1 MLSYWGLGLQHMNLK
16 NTIKFIAKIIA
27 LFVHPLE
34 SYHLGAGEA
43 SRLYV
48 SPSR

>member
-1 MLSYWGLGLQHMNLK
+1 MDLK
-16 NTIKFIAKIIA
+16 NTIKFIVKIIA
-27 LFVHPLE
+27 LFMDPLE

-43 SRLYV
+43 SRLCA